1 MGLGSIVGF
10 VIPSFFLNEED
21 EKNISEGRRKLNN
34 YLIVQNSFATIVA
47 ILMII
52 VIRDKPPT
60 PPSLSAS
67 KPEVAFEFSKEM
79 KKLYDNKN
87 YVLLCIY
94 FALLYGSIQ
103 SIGAII
109 SSLTSR
115 YDYTAKDNSLFGG
128 VFLTFG
134 IIGSILSGIILDKFQ
149 KFKLTV

>member
-1 MGLGSIVGF
+1 
-10 VIPSFFLNEED
+10 
-21 EKNISEGRRKLNN
+21 
-34 YLIVQNSFATIVA
+34 
-47 ILMII
+47 MII
-52 VIRDKPPT
+52 IIRDKPPT

-67 KPEVAFEFSKEM
+67 KPQIAFEFSKEM
-79 KKLYDNKN
+79 KKLFDNKS

-94 FALLYGSIQ
+94 FALFYGSIQ

-115 YDYTAKDNSLFGG
+115 FGYTAKDNSLFGG

-134 IIGSILSGIILDKFQ
+134 IIGSLSSGIILDKTQ